1 MTSGRIPKRRIL
13 GVPGVE
19 HQAPI
24 PQAVELAGLVY
35 SSAISGQDPATG
47 ELPADPAQQAEL
59 VFQHVRALL
68 EQAGSGPEAI
78 AKMTIYVSDD
88 AYRDDVNREWL
99 SMFPNEDDRPAR
111 HIVRT
116 DLRRGMLVQCELVAV
131 LRDC

>member
-1 MTSGRIPKRRIL
+1 MSNERTPKRRVL
-13 GVPGVE
+13 GVAGVE
-19 HQAPI
+19 HRAPI
-24 PQAVELAGLVY
+24 PQAVELGGFVH
-35 SSAISGQDPATG
+35 SSAIFGQDPATG
-47 ELPADPAQQAEL
+47 ELPADPARQAEL

-99 SMFPNEDDRPAR
+99 RMFPDEGDRPAR

-116 DLRRGMLVQCELVAV
+116 DLRRGMLVQCEFVAV